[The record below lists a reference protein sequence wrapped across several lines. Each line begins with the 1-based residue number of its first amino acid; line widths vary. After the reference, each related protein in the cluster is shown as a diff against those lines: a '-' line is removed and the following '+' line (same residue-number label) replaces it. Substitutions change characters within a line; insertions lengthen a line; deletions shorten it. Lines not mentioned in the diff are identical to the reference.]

1 MILLNWFKTV
11 ILFGLLSSLV
21 FAISYLL
28 GGEHALYVAAAL
40 ALVMN
45 GIAYFF
51 SDRIVMSMYKTTPIT
66 EKNHPMIYA
75 MVQELTG
82 TMQLPMP
89 KVFLIKSEVA
99 NAFATGRN
107 PQHASIALTEG
118 IIDILSPRELRAVI
132 AHELAHVSNRDI
144 LIGTMAAMMASII
157 GYLAYWLRSAVM
169 WGNNR
174 KKSPLHPIILIL
186 VTILVPLVATLVQL
200 AISRSREYQ
209 ADETGAHC
217 CHDPLS
223 LASALEKMH
232 EHTTHAHFNSSE
244 VQKASMAHLFIIN
257 PFTDK
262 KITSLFSTHPPISAR
277 IARLKALYEKQLH
290 LR

>member
-1 MILLNWFKTV
+1 MILLTWFKTI
-11 ILFGLLSSLV
+11 ILFSLLSSLV

-28 GGEHALYVAAAL
+28 GGTHALYIATIMAL
-40 ALVMN
+40 LMN

-51 SDRIVMSMYKTTPIT
+51 SDRIVMSMYSKTPLT
-66 EKNHPMIYA
+66 EKNHPLIYSV
-75 MVQELTG
+75 VQELTD
-82 TMQLPMP
+82 TMHLPMP
-89 KVFLIKSEVA
+89 KLFLIHSAVA

-107 PQHASIALTEG
+107 PQHASVALTEG
-118 IIDILSPRELRAVI
+118 IIDLLNPRELRAVI
-132 AHELAHVSNRDI
+132 AHELAHIGNRDI
-144 LIGTMAAMMASII
+144 LIGTMAAMMASVI
-157 GYLAYWLRSAVM
+157 GYLAYWLRNAVM

-186 VTILVPLVATLVQL
+186 VTILVPFIATLVQL

-209 ADETGAHC
+209 ADESGAQC
-217 CHDPLS
+217 CQDPLS
-223 LASALEKMH
+223 LASALEKMQQ
-232 EHTTHAHFNSSE
+232 HTTEAHFSSRE
-244 VQKASMAHLFIIN
+244 VHKASMAHLFIIY

-277 IARLKALYEKQLH
+277 VARLKALYEKQLH